1 MVFKEELSPAEKLY
15 ELIDKV
21 VIVKGRLSTD
31 PTVWE
36 FHIGED
42 VLKIEA
48 NVLENPAAFRRQ
60 YLSVFDRP
68 APIIKTNAWI
78 NLLDNIADEENN
90 KVERRE
96 APEES
101 NNEFIARQIFE
112 IVCDKER
119 DISTDPEEAL
129 PGQAFFKY
137 ELKEDSETYY
147 CMPSLVLKNIVD
159 GSGYKIPPKELSQAM
174 TELGFKK
181 AGTHRVWYNGEQK
194 RSWCFIPEAVLKE
207 RGNKCQ

>member
-36 FHIGED
+36 FHIQGK
-42 VLKIEA
+42 VLTVEA
-48 NVLENPAAFRRQ
+48 GVVENPKYFRSQ
-60 YLSVFDRP
+60 FLSIFDSP
-68 APIIKTNAWI
+68 ATLIKTNAWI
-78 NLLDNIADEENN
+78 NLLQNLTDTDNE
-90 KVERRE
+90 KVECIE
-96 APEES
+96 ALEES

-119 DISTDPEEAL
+119 DISTDPEEVL
-129 PGQAFFKY
+129 SGQAFFKY

-174 TELGFKK
+174 TELGLKK

-207 RGNKCQ
+207 RGE

>member
-1 MVFKEELSPAEKLY
+1 MPFKEELSPAEKLY
-15 ELIDKV
+15 TMIEKV

-31 PTVWE
+31 QTVWE
-36 FHIGED
+36 FHLGGE

-48 NVLENPAAFRRQ
+48 NVLENPKAFRSQ

-68 APIIKTNAWI
+68 APIIKPNAWI
-78 NLLDNIADEENN
+78 NLLDNLSDEENN

-112 IVCDKER
+112 LVCQMEL
-119 DISTDPEEAL
+119 STDAEDAINAQSLFEC
-129 PGQAFFKY
+129 
-137 ELKEDSETYY
+137 ELKEDKKTYY
-147 CMPSLVLKNIVD
+147 CLPSQALIDNIVSA
-159 GSGYKIPPKELSQAM
+159 SGFKITPKELSQAM

-181 AGTHRVWYNGEQK
+181 EGTQRVWYNGEQK

-207 RGNKCQ
+207 KGCQPC